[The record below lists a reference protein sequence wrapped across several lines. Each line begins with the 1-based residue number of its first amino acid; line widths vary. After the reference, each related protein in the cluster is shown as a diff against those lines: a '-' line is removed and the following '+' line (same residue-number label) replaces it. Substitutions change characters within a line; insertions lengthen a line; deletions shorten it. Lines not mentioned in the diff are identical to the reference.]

1 MQYCY
6 ICNCNYNCKININDK
21 YCSNCFDIK
30 NQIQNDNITS
40 IDIYTDKKI
49 EIQYRFIKK
58 IHYENCYNYD
68 ISTFDEHI
76 FTKIYPLLK
85 IFNDE
90 DIKNDNSIDLN
101 FSKDKLKYYEFD
113 VFCDCECNTLNDLYP
128 IIKAHIKKND

>member
-6 ICNCNYNCKININDK
+6 ICNCIINFNDK
-21 YCSNCFDIK
+21 YCLNCYDIK
-30 NQIQNDNITS
+30 NQIEYDNITS

-68 ISTFDEHI
+68 ITTFDEHT
-76 FTKIYPLLK
+76 FTKTYPLIK

-90 DIKNDNSIDLN
+90 DIRNDNSIDLN
-101 FSKDKLKYYEFD
+101 FSKNKLKYYELD
-113 VFCDCECNTLNDLYP
+113 VFCDCSCNTSNDLYP
-128 IIKAHIKKND
+128 IISAYIKKID